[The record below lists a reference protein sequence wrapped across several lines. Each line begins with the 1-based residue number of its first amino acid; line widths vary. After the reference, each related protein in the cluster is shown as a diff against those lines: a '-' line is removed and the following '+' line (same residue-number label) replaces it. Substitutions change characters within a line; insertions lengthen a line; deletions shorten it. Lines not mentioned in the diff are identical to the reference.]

1 MEKDAEGNSFA
12 TITLDY
18 LNEDTYGK
26 LKIYKSGEML
36 SKYENGQFIYEE
48 KPLKGSTFEIYADG
62 NIETQDNQGTNWF
75 DDGELVATIKSGE
88 KAVFTKDCKGITGY
102 EVKDGIVT
110 VNLPLG
116 KYKVKETKT
125 LYGYLLPEKDWS
137 VEFNWNNKDE
147 EYVLNSTSATNTEG
161 ILSVFNERAK
171 TAVEIK
177 KTDEETTKP
186 IKDVTFGLYLS
197 LIHI

>member
-1 MEKDAEGNSFA
+1 M
-12 TITLDY
+12 
-18 LNEDTYGK
+18 
-26 LKIYKSGEML
+26 
-36 SKYENGQFIYEE
+36 
-48 KPLKGSTFEIYADG
+48 
-62 NIETQDNQGTNWF
+62 
-75 DDGELVATIKSGE
+75 
-88 KAVFTKDCKGITGY
+88 
-102 EVKDGIVT
+102 KDGIVT

-186 IKDVTFGLYLS
+186 IKDVKFIRQKVLGQLMDLE
-197 LIHI
+197 